1 MAKLKEIRKRIVSI
15 TNTRQ
20 VTSAMKMVS
29 AAKLKKAQDR
39 ILQIAPYDKKLHE
52 IVQNLSLE
60 DSDSDIRFFAQPTIE
75 NVLVVVVGSNQGL
88 CGGFNSNVV
97 KSSIVHTL
105 NNHDSLLKSGNICF
119 LPVGRQVEKGLK
131 SQGVAFESEENQLIS
146 DINYTEVSRFAQS
159 LMQLFVEG
167 KYQRIDIVYNKFKNA
182 AVQELMADQ
191 FLPVPKPSKQPDDLA
206 KSPSNYLFEPSQ
218 KEILDSL
225 IPQWLVMHL
234 FRILLDSNTAEQGA
248 RMTAMHQATDNAT
261 ELIRDLKVKYN
272 NARQSAITNEIVE
285 ITAGAEALKG

>member
-1 MAKLKEIRKRIVSI
+1 MAQLKEIRKRIASI
-15 TNTRQ
+15 KNTRQ

-52 IVQNLSLE
+52 IIQNLSNDE
-60 DSDSDIRFFAQPTIE
+60 TDPDIRFFAQAE
-75 NVLVVVVGSNQGL
+75 VKNVLIVVVGSNQGL

-97 KSSIVHTL
+97 KSSVVHTFQ
-105 NNHDSLLKSGNICF
+105 NYDELLREGKVCY
-119 LPVGRQVEKGLK
+119 LPVGKQIEKGLK
-131 SQGVAFESEENQLIS
+131 SHGVVFEGEENSLLPNIIYS
-146 DINYTEVSRFAQS
+146 EVTRFAQN
-159 LMQLFVEG
+159 LMQLFLEG

-182 AVQELMADQ
+182 AVQELIADQ
-191 FLPVPKPSKQPDDLA
+191 YLPVKKPSVPKG
-206 KSPSNYLFEPSQ
+206 SPVTASNYIYEPT
-218 KEILDSL
+218 KKDILESL

-234 FRILLDSNTAEQGA
+234 FRILLDSNAAEQGA

-261 ELIRDLKVKYN
+261 ELLKDLKVVYN
-272 NARQSAITNEIVE
+272 NARQSAITNEILE

>member
-15 TNTRQ
+15 KNTRQ

-52 IVQNLSLE
+52 IIQNLSLE
-60 DSDSDIRFFAQPTIE
+60 DPDPDARFFLQPEIK

-97 KSSIVHTL
+97 KKSLAHTL
-105 NNHDSLLKSGNICF
+105 NNYDELLQQGNVHF
-119 LPVGRQVEKGLK
+119 FPVGRQIEKGLK
-131 SQGVAFESEENQLIS
+131 GHGIASAGDESQLLTDIS
-146 DINYTEVSRFAQS
+146 YTEVVRFAQD
-159 LMQLFVEG
+159 LMQLFLED

-182 AVQELMADQ
+182 AVQELVADQ
-191 FLPVPKPSKQPDDLA
+191 YLPVMRPSVPKGAPVI
-206 KSPSNYLFEPSQ
+206 PSNYIFEPSK
-218 KEILDSL
+218 KEILESL

-261 ELIRDLKVKYN
+261 ELLKDLSVKYN
-272 NARQSAITNEIVE
+272 NARQTAITNEIVE

>member
-1 MAKLKEIRKRIVSI
+1 MAKLKEIRKRIASI
-15 TNTRQ
+15 KNTRQ

-60 DSDSDIRFFAQPTIE
+60 EADPDIRFFAQPEIK

-97 KSSIVHTL
+97 KKSISHTL
-105 NNHDSLLKSGNICF
+105 NNYEGLLKEGNVHF
-119 LPVGRQVEKGLK
+119 LSVGRQVEKNLK
-131 SQGVAFESEENQLIS
+131 IQGVVIDGEENQLIF
-146 DINYTEVSRFAQS
+146 DIQYSEVARFAQD
-159 LMQLFVEG
+159 LMQLFNDG

-182 AVQELMADQ
+182 AVQELTADQ
-191 FLPVPKPSKQPDDLA
+191 YLPVMKPAVSKD
-206 KSPSNYLFEPSQ
+206 SPVSSSNYIFEPTK
-218 KEILDSL
+218 KEILESL
-225 IPQWLVMHL
+225 IPQWLIMHL

-261 ELIRDLKVKYN
+261 ELLRDLKVKYN
-272 NARQSAITNEIVE
+272 NARQTAITNEIVE
-285 ITAGAEALKG
+285 ITAGAEALK

>member
-1 MAKLKEIRKRIVSI
+1 MAKLKEIRTRIASI

-29 AAKLKKAQDR
+29 AAKLKKAQDY

-60 DSDSDIRFFAQPTIE
+60 ETYSDIPFFVQPEIKD
-75 NVLVVVVGSNQGL
+75 VLVIVVGSNQGL

-97 KSSIVHTL
+97 RKSMFQAI
-105 NNHDSLLKSGNICF
+105 NQYEDLLKNGDIHF
-119 LPVGRQVEKGLK
+119 LPIGKQVEKGLINQK
-131 SQGVAFESEENQLIS
+131 VDIDREENQLLI
-146 DINYTEVSRFAQS
+146 DLKFTEITRIAQELMLDFAK
-159 LMQLFVEG
+159 G

-182 AVQELMADQ
+182 AVQELTAEQ
-191 FLPVPKPSKQPDDLA
+191 YLPVMKPA
-206 KSPSNYLFEPSQ
+206 KTDNSPIITTNYLFEPS
-218 KEILDSL
+218 KIEILQSL
-225 IPQWLVMHL
+225 IPQWLIMHL
-234 FRILLDSNTAEQGA
+234 YRVLLESNAAEQGA

-261 ELIRDLKVKYN
+261 ELLKELKVTYN
-272 NARQSAITNEIVE
+272 NARQTAITNEIVE

>member
-52 IVQNLSLE
+52 IIQNLSLDE
-60 DSDSDIRFFAQPTIE
+60 ADPDIRYFAQPEIK
-75 NVLVVVVGSNQGL
+75 NLLVVVIGSNQGL

-97 KSSIVHTL
+97 KSSIAHTL
-105 NNHDSLLKSGNICF
+105 NHYEGLLKEGSVHF
-119 LPVGRQVEKGLK
+119 LSVGRQAEKGLK
-131 SQGVAFESEENQLIS
+131 SQGLISAGEENQLLS
-146 DINYTEVSRFAQS
+146 DINYSEVTRFAQN
-159 LMQLFVEG
+159 LMQLFNEG

-182 AVQELMADQ
+182 AVQELTADQ
-191 FLPVPKPSKQPDDLA
+191 YLPVLKPSLPKNSSV
-206 KSPSNYLFEPSQ
+206 SPSNYIYEPSK
-218 KEILDSL
+218 KEILESL

-234 FRILLDSNTAEQGA
+234 FRVLLDSNTAEQGA

-261 ELIRDLKVKYN
+261 ELLKDLKVKYN
-272 NARQSAITNEIVE
+272 NARQTAITNEIVE
-285 ITAGAEALKG
+285 ITAGAEALK

>member
-1 MAKLKEIRKRIVSI
+1 MAKLKEIRKRIASI
-15 TNTRQ
+15 KNTRQ

-52 IVQNLSLE
+52 IIQNLSLE
-60 DSDSDIRFFAQPTIE
+60 DPDPDIRFFNQPEIK
-75 NVLVVVVGSNQGL
+75 NVLIVVIGSNQGL

-97 KSSIVHTL
+97 KHSVVHTL
-105 NNHDSLLKSGNICF
+105 NNYDEFFREGNLFF

-131 SQGVAFESEENQLIS
+131 SNGVVFDGEENQLLPAIDYS
-146 DINYTEVSRFAQS
+146 EVSRFAHD
-159 LMQLFVEG
+159 LMQLFIEG

-182 AVQELMADQ
+182 AVQELVADQ
-191 FLPVPKPSKQPDDLA
+191 YLPVMKPSIPKGSA
-206 KSPSNYLFEPSQ
+206 TNASNYIYEPSK
-218 KEILDSL
+218 KEILESL

-261 ELIRDLKVKYN
+261 ELLKDLKVKYN
-272 NARQSAITNEIVE
+272 NARQTAITNEIVE
-285 ITAGAEALKG
+285 ITAGAEALK

>member
-1 MAKLKEIRKRIVSI
+1 MAKLKEIRKRIASI
-15 TNTRQ
+15 KNTRQ

-39 ILQIAPYDKKLHE
+39 IMQIAPYDKKLHE
-52 IVQNLSLE
+52 IIQNLSME
-60 DSDSDIRFFAQPTIE
+60 EPDPDIRYFVQPEIK
-75 NVLVVVVGSNQGL
+75 NVLMVVVGSNQGL

-97 KSSIVHTL
+97 KFSIAHTL
-105 NNHDSLLKSGNICF
+105 NQYNDLPGMANVSFI
-119 LPVGRQVEKGLK
+119 PVGRQVEKGLK
-131 SQGVAFESEENQLIS
+131 SQGVIFEGEENQLIHS
-146 DINYTEVSRFAQS
+146 INYSDVMLFAQK
-159 LMQLFVEG
+159 LMQLFTDG

-191 FLPVPKPSKQPDDLA
+191 YLPVMKPDITKDSGFNSA
-206 KSPSNYLFEPSQ
+206 NYIFEPSK
-218 KEILDSL
+218 KEILEAL

-261 ELIRDLKVKYN
+261 ELLKDLKVKYN
-272 NARQSAITNEIVE
+272 NARQTAITNEIVE

>member
-1 MAKLKEIRKRIVSI
+1 MSKLKEIRKRIASI
-15 TNTRQ
+15 KNTRQ

-52 IVQNLSLE
+52 IVQSLSME
-60 DSDSDIRFFAQPTIE
+60 ESDPDIRYFVQPDIKD
-75 NVLVVVVGSNQGL
+75 VLIVVVGSNQGL
-88 CGGFNSNVV
+88 CGGFNSNIV

-105 NNHDSLLKSGNICF
+105 NNYDELLKGGSVRFFPI
-119 LPVGRQVEKGLK
+119 GRQVEKGLR
-131 SQGVAFESEENQLIS
+131 SQGVVFESEGNQLLSEIKYS
-146 DINYTEVSRFAQS
+146 DVAQFAQN
-159 LMQLFVEG
+159 LMQLFTEG
-167 KYQRIDIVYNKFKNA
+167 KYQRIDIAYNRFKNA
-182 AVQELMADQ
+182 AVQELVTDQ
-191 FLPVPKPSKQPDDLA
+191 YLPVQKPSISKDSSLN
-206 KSPSNYLFEPSQ
+206 PSNYIFEPSK
-218 KEILDSL
+218 KEILESL

-261 ELIRDLKVKYN
+261 ELLKDLRVTYN

>member
-1 MAKLKEIRKRIVSI
+1 MSKLKEIRKRIASI
-15 TNTRQ
+15 KNTRQ

-52 IVQNLSLE
+52 IVQSLSLE
-60 DSDSDIRFFAQPTIE
+60 EPDPDIRYFVQPDIK
-75 NVLVVVVGSNQGL
+75 NVLIVVVGSNQGL

-97 KSSIVHTL
+97 KKSIVHTL
-105 NNHDSLLKSGNICF
+105 NQYDELLKSGNVCF
-119 LPVGRQVEKGLK
+119 IPIGRQVEKGLK
-131 SQGVAFESEENQLIS
+131 SQEAVFEGEENQLIS
-146 DINYTEVSRFAQS
+146 DIKYGDVTLFAQK
-159 LMQLFVEG
+159 LMQLFTEG
-167 KYQRIDIVYNKFKNA
+167 KYQRIDIVYNRFKNA
-182 AVQELMADQ
+182 AVQELIADQ
-191 FLPVPKPSKQPDDLA
+191 YLPVSKPSIPKD
-206 KSPSNYLFEPSQ
+206 SSFNPSNYIFEPS
-218 KEILDSL
+218 KKDILESL

-248 RMTAMHQATDNAT
+248 RMTAMHQATDHAT
-261 ELIRDLKVKYN
+261 ELLKDLRITYN